1 MADVNETKLSLTAEQ
16 YKYFEKYAHDNYIK
30 RLDRRSQLL
39 TIDEI
44 MDLERMT
51 RGQAS
56 NPLWR
61 LLRLYRQTASS
72 SSGNVGLLHENAAL
86 SYGIRQEHI
95 TKTDNKLL
103 MRLIREAI
111 ENESGKK
118 IIQTVLESGMFITPH
133 GLHAASPDAYFVLED
148 GLTVPLEI
156 KCPHTYRDMTGDQV
170 RQNLNTRK
178 LIYRVPKTAFQ
189 VNRSGEPIYE
199 VVKTDPHYRQMQRQM
214 YVMDSPFAVYLV
226 KFNHDYV
233 ASIVPR
239 DWQFTDQL
247 EQQEEKEYR
256 SHQNRNKLKEG
267 FSMQSVRLLSFNQCT
282 YCDHDKERLAL
293 KGFYYNYGNIVC
305 AFCDTSYDSFDNS
318 ACSILTAHQNENTCD
333 KSANEASMD
342 AVYRDYLPIS
352 KRVNS
357 LPSNIDKTF
366 ATQGIFYEAGIYKLF
381 CCGTEQLNLDI
392 EPIHKPNCEYFSIL
406 SKPSII

>member
-1 MADVNETKLSLTAEQ
+1 MADVYETKQFLSVEQ

-30 RLDRRSQLL
+30 RLDKRSKLL
-39 TIDEI
+39 TVDEI

-51 RGQAS
+51 RGQAN

-72 SSGNVGLLHENAAL
+72 SSSNVGLLHESAAL
-86 SYGIRQEHI
+86 SYGVRQEHV
-95 TKTDNKLL
+95 TKTENKMLI
-103 MRLIREAI
+103 RLIKDAI
-111 ENESGKK
+111 EKESGKQ
-118 IIQTVLESGMFITPH
+118 IIHTVLESGMFITPH

-156 KCPHTYRDMTGDQV
+156 KCPYTYRDMTADEV

-178 LIYRVPKTAFQ
+178 SIYRLPKTAFK

-226 KFNHDYV
+226 KFNYDYV

-256 SHQNRNKLKEG
+256 SYQNRNKLKEG
-267 FSMQSVRLLSFNQCT
+267 FSMQSVRLLSFNRST
-282 YCDHDKERLAL
+282 YCDSDKERLAL
-293 KGFYYNYGNIVC
+293 EGFYYNYGDIVC
-305 AFCDTSYDSFDNS
+305 VFCDTSYDSFDNS
-318 ACSILTAHQNENTCD
+318 AHSILTQHRNENTCD
-333 KSANEASMD
+333 KRANEASMD
-342 AVYRDYLPIS
+342 VVYRHYLPIS
-352 KRVNS
+352 KRVDS
-357 LPSNIDKTF
+357 LPSDIDKTF
-366 ATQGIFYEAGIYKLF
+366 ATQGIFYEEGIYKLF
-381 CCGTEQLNLDI
+381 CCGTELPNLDI
-392 EPIHKPNCEYFSIL
+392 VPTHKPNCEYFSIL